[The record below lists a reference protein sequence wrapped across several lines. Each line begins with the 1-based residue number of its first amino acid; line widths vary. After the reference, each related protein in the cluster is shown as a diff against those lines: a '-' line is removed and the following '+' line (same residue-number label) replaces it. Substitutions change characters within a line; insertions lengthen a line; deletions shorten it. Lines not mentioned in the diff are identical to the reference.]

1 MKFGIIKERK
11 NPPDRR
17 VVFSPSKLQ
26 ELKKQFPQA
35 EIIVESSDIRVFP
48 DKAYEDAGFTVTNDD
63 FCRCKVEKQVLNNP
77 VMDRANRLC
86 KMEASNGRRTFGTE
100 NERNR

>member
-1 MKFGIIKERK
+1 MQREQKQYIKK
-11 NPPDRR
+11 SSSA
-17 VVFSPSKLQ
+17 VLQ
-26 ELKKQFPQA
+26 LPMMIFVDA
-35 EIIVESSDIRVFP
+35 EE
-48 DKAYEDAGFTVTNDD
+48 K
-63 FCRCKVEKQVLNNP
+63 KQVLNNP

>member
-1 MKFGIIKERK
+1 MPKKEQKVNIKVASRTK
-11 NPPDRR
+11 T
-17 VVFSPSKLQ
+17 VHIKLLSAFIQ
-26 ELKKQFPQA
+26 LPMM
-35 EIIVESSDIRVFP
+35 IIV
-48 DKAYEDAGFTVTNDD
+48 DAEE
-63 FCRCKVEKQVLNNP
+63 KKQVLNNP

>member
-1 MKFGIIKERK
+1 MNIKVANRTK
-11 NPPDRR
+11 TVHIKLLSAFIRLPMMI
-17 VVFSPSKLQ
+17 VVD
-26 ELKKQFPQA
+26 A
-35 EIIVESSDIRVFP
+35 EE
-48 DKAYEDAGFTVTNDD
+48 K
-63 FCRCKVEKQVLNNP
+63 KQVLNNP

>member
-1 MKFGIIKERK
+1 MKTEQKQYMIKIIIC
-11 NPPDRR
+11 
-17 VVFSPSKLQ
+17 S
-26 ELKKQFPQA
+26 
-35 EIIVESSDIRVFP
+35 
-48 DKAYEDAGFTVTNDD
+48 FTVTSD
-63 FCRCKVEKQVLNNP
+63 FFVDAEEKKQVLNNP

>member
-1 MKFGIIKERK
+1 MQLQKEQK
-11 NPPDRR
+11 QYILKSSSAFTLLPMMFVADAEEK
-17 VVFSPSKLQ
+17 KL
-26 ELKKQFPQA
+26 
-35 EIIVESSDIRVFP
+35 
-48 DKAYEDAGFTVTNDD
+48 
-63 FCRCKVEKQVLNNP
+63 VLNDP

>member
-1 MKFGIIKERK
+1 MSKKEQKVNIKVANRTKTVHIKIIIC
-11 NPPDRR
+11 
-17 VVFSPSKLQ
+17 S
-26 ELKKQFPQA
+26 
-35 EIIVESSDIRVFP
+35 
-48 DKAYEDAGFTVTNDD
+48 FTVTNDFFVD
-63 FCRCKVEKQVLNNP
+63 AEEKKQVLNNP

>member
-1 MKFGIIKERK
+1 VNIKVANRTK
-11 NPPDRR
+11 TVHIKSLSAFIQSPMMI
-17 VVFSPSKLQ
+17 VVV
-26 ELKKQFPQA
+26 A
-35 EIIVESSDIRVFP
+35 EE
-48 DKAYEDAGFTVTNDD
+48 K
-63 FCRCKVEKQVLNNP
+63 KQVLNNP

>member
-1 MKFGIIKERK
+1 MQLQKEQKQYIIKSASAFTLL
-11 NPPDRR
+11 PMMFVAD
-17 VVFSPSKLQ
+17 
-26 ELKKQFPQA
+26 A
-35 EIIVESSDIRVFP
+35 EE
-48 DKAYEDAGFTVTNDD
+48 K
-63 FCRCKVEKQVLNNP
+63 KQVLNNP

>member
-1 MKFGIIKERK
+1 MPKKEQKVNIKVANRTK
-11 NPPDRR
+11 TVHIKSLSAFILLPMMI
-17 VVFSPSKLQ
+17 VVD
-26 ELKKQFPQA
+26 A
-35 EIIVESSDIRVFP
+35 EE
-48 DKAYEDAGFTVTNDD
+48 K
-63 FCRCKVEKQVLNNP
+63 KQVLNNP

>member
-1 MKFGIIKERK
+1 MMIFVDADE
-11 NPPDRR
+11 
-17 VVFSPSKLQ
+17 
-26 ELKKQFPQA
+26 KK
-35 EIIVESSDIRVFP
+35 R
-48 DKAYEDAGFTVTNDD
+48 
-63 FCRCKVEKQVLNNP
+63 VLNNP

>member
-1 MKFGIIKERK
+1 MKNSNLR
-11 NPPDRR
+11 
-17 VVFSPSKLQ
+17 KLQ
-26 ELKKQFPQA
+26 DVKKEQKVNIKVANGTKTVHIKSLSAFIQLLMMIVVDA
-35 EIIVESSDIRVFP
+35 EE
-48 DKAYEDAGFTVTNDD
+48 K
-63 FCRCKVEKQVLNNP
+63 KQVLNNP

>member
-1 MKFGIIKERK
+1 MQIEQKQYIKIIIC
-11 NPPDRR
+11 
-17 VVFSPSKLQ
+17 S
-26 ELKKQFPQA
+26 
-35 EIIVESSDIRVFP
+35 
-48 DKAYEDAGFTVTNDD
+48 FTVTNDFFVD
-63 FCRCKVEKQVLNNP
+63 AEEKKQVLNNP

>member
-1 MKFGIIKERK
+1 MQIEQKQYIKK
-11 NPPDRR
+11 LLSAFTQLAMTM
-17 VVFSPSKLQ
+17 VVD
-26 ELKKQFPQA
+26 A
-35 EIIVESSDIRVFP
+35 EE
-48 DKAYEDAGFTVTNDD
+48 K
-63 FCRCKVEKQVLNNP
+63 KQVLNNP